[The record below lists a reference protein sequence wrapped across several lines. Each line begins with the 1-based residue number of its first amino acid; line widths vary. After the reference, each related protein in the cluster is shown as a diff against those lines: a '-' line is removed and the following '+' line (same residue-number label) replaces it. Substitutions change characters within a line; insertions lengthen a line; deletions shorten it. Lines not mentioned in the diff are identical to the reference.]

1 MRPGIELAE
10 KRVLVVGVARS
21 GVASALFCAQ
31 HGARVTATDTE
42 PESKLAEAA
51 AKLRAAGVTLELGAH
66 SPAMFEQQD
75 LIVLSPGVPA
85 DLALLA
91 TARSKGIPVW
101 SEIELAWRFLRGRLI
116 AITGSNGKT
125 TTTSLIAHILKWAG
139 ISTVVGGNIGTPLIS
154 LAESTTEST
163 FTVAEVS
170 SFQLETIEAFR
181 PDIALL
187 LNLTPDH
194 LDRHHSL
201 AEYARAKLR
210 IFENQR
216 ERDTAILNADDPEV
230 AQRVP
235 TKPGV
240 YWFSRQKH
248 VSAGAYLRDA
258 QIIVRDHG
266 DEEII
271 LRRDE
276 IPLRG
281 DHNVENVLAASIATW
296 LAGAEPAAIA
306 EGIRT
311 FPGVEHRIEFVAEV
325 RGVKFY
331 NDSKATNV
339 DATLKAIAAF
349 DSPLLIIL
357 GGRDKGSPYAPL
369 REPLQA
375 HTRAA
380 YLIGE
385 AAEKIAADLDGA
397 VPLVRAETLER
408 AVAQAFEQAKPGDTI
423 LLAPACSSFDQFE
436 NYEDRGRKFKQL
448 VAELGKHHNGQA
460 AAGAS
465 SQAH

>member
-1 MRPGIELAE
+1 MRPGIDLNE

-21 GVASALFCAQ
+21 GIASALFCAA
-31 HGARVTATDTE
+31 HGARVTATDE
-42 PESKLAEAA
+42 KPEANLAEAA
-51 AKLRAAGVTLELGAH
+51 AKLRAAGVALAFGAH
-66 SPAMFEQQD
+66 GPDLFTSQD
-75 LIVLSPGVPA
+75 LVILSPGVPA
-85 DLALLA
+85 DLATLA
-91 TARSKGIPVW
+91 AARAKGIRVW
-101 SEIELAWRFLRGRLI
+101 SEIELAWRFLHGRMI
-116 AITGSNGKT
+116 AVTGSNGKT
-125 TTTSLIAHILKWAG
+125 TTTALIAHILKSAG
-139 ISTVVGGNIGTPLIS
+139 ISTAIGGNIGTPLIS
-154 LAESTTEST
+154 LVDFTNDTS

-181 PDIALL
+181 PEIALL

-194 LDRHHSL
+194 LDRHHSI

-216 ERDTAILNADDPEV
+216 ERDAAILNADDPEV

-235 TKPGV
+235 ATPGV

-248 VSAGAYLRDA
+248 VTAGAYVRDA

-266 DEEII
+266 EEEVI

-281 DHNVENVLAASIATW
+281 DHNVENVLAASIATY
-296 LAGAEPAAIA
+296 LAGAEPASIA

-311 FPGVEHRIEFVAEV
+311 FPGVEHRIEYVAEV

-349 DSPLLIIL
+349 DSPLLVIL
-357 GGRDKGSPYAPL
+357 GGKDKGSPYTPL
-369 REPLQA
+369 REPLQV
-375 HTRAA
+375 HTRAVF
-380 YLIGE
+380 LIGA
-385 AAEKIAADLDGA
+385 AAEKIAAELAGSI
-397 VPLVRAETLER
+397 PLVQSETLDR
-408 AVAQAFEQAKPGDTI
+408 AVQQAFEQARPGDTI

-436 NYEDRGRKFKQL
+436 NFEHRGRKFKQL
-448 VAELGKHHNGQA
+448 VAELARQPNGQA

-465 SQAH
+465 TQAR

>member
-1 MRPGIELAE
+1 MRPGIDLNE
-10 KRVLVVGVARS
+10 KRVLVVGIARS
-21 GVASALFCAQ
+21 GIATALFCAAR
-31 HGARVTATDTE
+31 GARVTATDE
-42 PESKLAEAA
+42 QPESNLAEAA
-51 AKLRAAGVTLELGAH
+51 AKLRAAGVALALGAH
-66 SPAMFEQQD
+66 GPELFEAQD
-75 LIVLSPGVPA
+75 LIILSPGVPA
-85 DLALLA
+85 DLSALTSARA
-91 TARSKGIPVW
+91 TGIRVW
-101 SEIELAWRFLRGRLI
+101 SEIELAWRFLHGRMI
-116 AITGSNGKT
+116 AVTGSNGKT
-125 TTTSLIAHILKWAG
+125 TTTSLIAHILKSSG
-139 ISTVVGGNIGTPLIS
+139 ISTAIGGNIGTPLIS
-154 LAESTTEST
+154 LVDSTNDTS

-170 SFQLETIEAFR
+170 SFQLETIESFR
-181 PDIALL
+181 PEIALL

-194 LDRHHSL
+194 LDRHHSI

-216 ERDTAILNADDPEV
+216 DRDAAILNADDPEV

-235 TKPGV
+235 AKPGV

-248 VSAGAYLRDA
+248 VSAGAYVRDA

-281 DHNVENVLAASIATW
+281 EHNLENVLAASIATW

-357 GGRDKGSPYAPL
+357 GGKDKGSPYTPL

-375 HTRAA
+375 NTRAA
-380 YLIGE
+380 FLIGV
-385 AAEKIAADLDGA
+385 AAEKIAAELDGA
-397 VPLVRAETLER
+397 VPLVQAETLDR
-408 AVAQAFEQAKPGDTI
+408 AVQQAFDQAKPGDTI

-436 NYEDRGRKFKQL
+436 NFEHRGRKFKQL
-448 VAELGKHHNGQA
+448 VADLARQHNGQA

-465 SQAH
+465 TQAR

>member
-1 MRPGIELAE
+1 LRPEIELAG

-21 GVASALFCAQ
+21 GIASALFCVE
-31 HGARVTATDTE
+31 HGARVSATDAE

-51 AKLRAAGVTLELGAH
+51 AKLRAAGVALELGAH
-66 SPAMFEQQD
+66 KPELFEQQD

-85 DLALLA
+85 DIASLES
-91 TARSKGIPVW
+91 ARSKGIPIW
-101 SEIELAWRFLRGRLI
+101 SEIELASRFLRGRLI

-125 TTTSLIAHILKWAG
+125 TTTALIAHILKWAG

-154 LAESTTEST
+154 LIDSTNDST

-201 AEYARAKLR
+201 AEYTRAKLR

-235 TKPGV
+235 AKPGV

-248 VSAGAYLRDA
+248 VSAGAYVRDG

-271 LRRDE
+271 MRRDE

-281 DHNVENVLAASIATW
+281 EHNVENVLAASIATW

-339 DATLKAIAAF
+339 DATLKAITAF
-349 DSPLLIIL
+349 DSPLLVIM
-357 GGRDKGSPYAPL
+357 GGRDKGSPYTPL
-369 REPLQA
+369 RDPLQVHA
-375 HTRAA
+375 RIAF
-380 YLIGE
+380 LIGE
-385 AAEKIAADLDGA
+385 AAEKIAVELNGS

-408 AVAQAFEQAKPGDTI
+408 AVAEAFEQAKPGDTI

-448 VAELGKHHNGQA
+448 VAELAKHHDGQA

-465 SQAH
+465 SQSR